1 MGENTPLNTFEIVTI
16 LTVGSI
22 GAIILLYFVVL
33 KRKGWLTEESRSE
46 TSYLCS
52 NPQCRKVFQEPIK
65 LTDLSQSPP
74 RVYLGCPHCGID
86 MEKIPAATS
95 EKIKTED
102 QNIPQSKHIIH
113 EIPHLESAAMNLL
126 DVKSTPS
133 QNPPSSTSPPQTSL
147 QPKQPPKPPPFQ
159 TLPRTHE
166 NAQKPEDKKQS
177 AGLKACQHYLGYVR
191 TLPKST
197 PIPDECMWCSLIV
210 KCLTGA
216 EKIEA

>member
-1 MGENTPLNTFEIVTI
+1 MTPDQFQIITALAI
-16 LTVGSI
+16 GSI
-22 GAIILLYFVVL
+22 GAIISLYFIVL

-65 LTDLSQSPP
+65 LTDLSQNPP
-74 RVYLGCPHCGID
+74 RVFLGCPHCGID
-86 MEKIPAATS
+86 MEKIPAVTS
-95 EKIKTED
+95 EKIKTEG
-102 QNIPQSKHIIH
+102 QNIPQSKPAIH
-113 EIPHLESAAMNLL
+113 ETVQPLPTVKNPT
-126 DVKSTPS
+126 DVKPTSPQSPS
-133 QNPPSSTSPPQTSL
+133 LQSPPSSSASQMRL
-147 QPKQPPKPPPFQ
+147 QPKQPPKPTFRL
-159 TLPRTHE
+159 LPKKPDR
-166 NAQKPEDKKQS
+166 AQKQEDTKS
-177 AGLKACQHYLGYVR
+177 TAGIKACQHYLGYVR